1 MQSSVRRASVRIPER
16 ESLLPEDWQPD
27 CMNPAHKVRDSRA
40 IALIQGY
47 DHGDLF
53 GQVVAV
59 PGVTLNGQPVKLLV
73 VTSRGQARDLLDH
86 TEMVE
91 SVGQFV
97 PPRHKPPVNLN
108 GIIKRQLAS
117 RSVEVD

>member
-1 MQSSVRRASVRIPER
+1 M
-16 ESLLPEDWQPD
+16 PEDWVPD
-27 CMNPAHKVRDSRA
+27 SMNPAHKAKDSRA
-40 IALIQGY
+40 VALIQGY
-47 DHGDLF
+47 DDGGLF
-53 GQVVAV
+53 GHVVAV

-73 VTSRGQARDLLDH
+73 LASRGQARDLLDH

-97 PPRHKPPVNLN
+97 PPRQKPPVNLN
-108 GIIKRQLAS
+108 RIIKRQLAR

>member
-1 MQSSVRRASVRIPER
+1 MQNAAKRARVRIPER
-16 ESLLPEDWQPD
+16 ACLLPEDWQPD
-27 CMNPAHKVRDSRA
+27 CMNPAHKAKDSRA
-40 IALIQGY
+40 VALIQSY
-47 DHGDLF
+47 DNGGLF

-91 SVGQFV
+91 SVGQFNTEDYE
-97 PPRHKPPVNLN
+97 PPINLH
-108 GIIKRQLAS
+108 GIIERQLAR
-117 RSVEVD
+117 RSFEVD